1 MRNRD
6 SQRSACYSW
15 EQVVFPNSV
24 CRLEGVLNRAEMQQL
39 MDAACDRYGVNKL
52 GIKRTGSR
60 GGYYYWERRIGL
72 PQRSRSPHLILHEVA
87 HHVLYERCDT
97 ACAPHGPQFTTILL
111 ELCEAFI
118 EAFDAKAAKQRGREQ
133 QPRKVKFA
141 PKTRVPRPASR
152 RGVAKVKRMIAAA
165 YARAGITPYHIG
177 TELYAERQ
185 RETSDERLARLQAWV
200 AAA

>member
-6 SQRSACYSW
+6 SQRSACYAW
-15 EQVVFPNSV
+15 EQVIFPNSV

-39 MDAACDRYGVNKL
+39 MDAACERYGVIEL
-52 GIKRTGSR
+52 DIKRSGSR
-60 GGYYYWERRIGL
+60 GGYYPDERCIGL
-72 PQRSRSPHLILHEVA
+72 PQRSRSPHLVLHEVA
-87 HHVLYERCDT
+87 HHILYERCDT
-97 ACAPHGPQFTTILL
+97 ACAAHGPQFTTIMLD
-111 ELCEAFI
+111 LCEAFI

-133 QPRKVKFA
+133 RPRKVRFA

-152 RGVAKVKRMIAAA
+152 RGAAKVKRMIAAA
-165 YARAGITPYHIG
+165 YERAGITPYHIG

-185 RETSDERLARLQAWV
+185 RETPEERQAWV